1 MTERSTTNELPLVSR
16 RKKKTALVTKRQKK
30 IARQDMTT
38 SPCKDLHEKREK
50 ARREDK
56 ERRNRDK
63 KVKRGKW
70 KVDRVKIS
78 NKLSRNIWLCGR

>member
-1 MTERSTTNELPLVSR
+1 MERG
-16 RKKKTALVTKRQKK
+16 K
-30 IARQDMTT
+30 
-38 SPCKDLHEKREK
+38 K

-78 NKLSRNIWLCGR
+78 NKLSRNI